1 MPTTELTWPTT
12 VKALMCGEADREAI
26 VTTMERQLPDEG
38 MAAGRIGR
46 RFSLARAT
54 YRLLDSRILEAAA
67 DSLEQDVAEPLVG
80 WLASFQNMREA
91 AAKTLGGDDDEV
103 AVTLKKPVPFTSK
116 QGVSVSLS
124 VGGDKIATV
133 AFRLELTIELAET
146 SAAVRHGAI
155 EELVFTVCKASA
167 SFTLDGC
174 PKPLWKPDPVEIP
187 DAHLVLRPPWRIPL
201 VPLPRPASGEMSPQ
215 RTAVRPPVPSRGER
229 PGAAAG

>member
-26 VTTMERQLPDEG
+26 LTTMERQLPDEG
-38 MAAGRIGR
+38 IAAGRLGR

-67 DSLEQDVAEPLVG
+67 ASLEQDVAEPLVG

-91 AAKTLGGDDDEV
+91 AANTLGGDDEV

-116 QGVSVSLS
+116 QDVSVSLS
-124 VGGDKIATV
+124 VGGDKVATV
-133 AFRLELTIELAET
+133 AFRLELKIELAET
-146 SAAVRHGAI
+146 SVAVRNGAI
-155 EELVFTVCKASA
+155 EELVLSLYKASA

-174 PKPLWKPDPVEIP
+174 PKPLWKPEPVEIP

-201 VPLPRPASGEMSPQ
+201 VPTPRPASAEMPPQ
-215 RTAVRPPVPSRGER
+215 RTAVRPPVPSRR
-229 PGAAAG
+229 QQPGA

>member
-1 MPTTELTWPTT
+1 
-12 VKALMCGEADREAI
+12 MCREADRDAI
-26 VTTMERQLPDEG
+26 IATMKRQLPDEG
-38 MAAGRIGR
+38 IAAGRLGR

-67 DSLEQDVAEPLVG
+67 ASLEQDVAEPLVG
-80 WLASFQNMREA
+80 WLAGFQNMREA
-91 AAKTLGGDDDEV
+91 AAKTLGGDEEV

-124 VGGDKIATV
+124 VRGDNVATV
-133 AFRLELTIELAET
+133 VFRLEVTIELAET

-155 EELVFTVCKASA
+155 EELVVAVCKAST

-201 VPLPRPASGEMSPQ
+201 VPTPRPASPEMPPE
-215 RTAVRPPVPSRGER
+215 RTAVRPPVPSRAER
-229 PGAAAG
+229 PGA

>member
-1 MPTTELTWPTT
+1 VPTTELTWPTT
-12 VKALMCGEADREAI
+12 VKALMCGEADHEAI
-26 VTTMERQLPDEG
+26 VTTMERQLPDQG
-38 MAAGRIGR
+38 IAAGRVGR

-67 DSLEQDVAEPLVG
+67 ASLEQDVAEPLVG

-91 AAKTLGGDDDEV
+91 AATTLGGDDEV

-124 VGGDKIATV
+124 VGGDKVATV

-155 EELVFTVCKASA
+155 EELVLTVCKASA

-174 PKPLWKPDPVEIP
+174 PKPLWKPEPVEIP

-201 VPLPRPASGEMSPQ
+201 VPVPRSGSAEMPPQ
-215 RTAVRPPVPSRGER
+215 RTAVRPPVPSRAER
-229 PGAAAG
+229 PD